1 MASTLSEELDSAPT
15 VLFVDDDIDVP
26 VVMAQLLTDK
36 DYNVVQSTDGKS
48 ALQTLAKL
56 APDAMIVDYI
66 MPGMTGIEVAV
77 AR

>member
-15 VLFVDDDIDVP
+15 VLFVDDDVP

-36 DYNVVQSTDGKS
+36 GYNVVQSTDGKS